1 MLKGKINL
9 LYKDNKHNLSS
20 SRFGFIV
27 RHLLPRAF
35 EHLVVVFD
43 SLTGSSPGLSEMW
56 LDSVKRYHSGEY
68 PFKTIMIIM
77 AQSKRKQDILI

>member
-1 MLKGKINL
+1 MKINR
-9 LYKDNKHNLSS
+9 LYKDHKYDPSLG
-20 SRFGFIV
+20 RFSFIV